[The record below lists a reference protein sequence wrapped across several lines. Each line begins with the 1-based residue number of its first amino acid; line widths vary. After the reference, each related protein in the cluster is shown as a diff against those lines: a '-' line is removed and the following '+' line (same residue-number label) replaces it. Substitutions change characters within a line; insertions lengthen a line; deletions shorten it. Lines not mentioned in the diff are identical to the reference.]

1 MELTPNLRLPY
12 PDDNDP
18 GDGALDLQVFAE
30 ATDAAI
36 TAQLVALR
44 ANINKPCRVAMLN
57 TPTAGFAANVTTDVF
72 AAGTWTII
80 YDSSSLTTTT
90 LDPFTQ
96 RGMGEEPGI
105 YHLGAYIV
113 TQPTGAITA
122 NSLRRLTVS
131 AAIPS
136 DRTVFPATTKTLS
149 GISSGYE
156 TGSSV
161 HPLVADLEIYTP
173 FPSVGVSTSA
183 GTIFQ
188 VTYMHQN
195 TGSTVQILNGSL
207 AWIWRAADVE
217 AI

>member
-96 RGMGEEPGI
+96 RGMGEEP
-105 YHLGAYIV
+105 
-113 TQPTGAITA
+113 
-122 NSLRRLTVS
+122 
-131 AAIPS
+131 
-136 DRTVFPATTKTLS
+136 
-149 GISSGYE
+149 
-156 TGSSV
+156 
-161 HPLVADLEIYTP
+161 
-173 FPSVGVSTSA
+173 
-183 GTIFQ
+183 
-188 VTYMHQN
+188 
-195 TGSTVQILNGSL
+195 
-207 AWIWRAADVE
+207 
-217 AI
+217 